1 MHRFERRSS
10 VLTCMN
16 QYMSTLITDCY
27 PESYSQRLSGT
38 RLYLSTYNLQSG
50 GITSL
55 RCHPHQRS
63 IRCTMGYHSR
73 GDARV
78 SVHEPN
84 VGTTIPKFYADTF
97 VVVDLP
103 VDDSI
108 NLNLPPEEPVEVVYP
123 ENVDESVPTMSLK
136 RKTTI

>member
-1 MHRFERRSS
+1 MHRLERRSF
-10 VLTCMN
+10 VLICMN
-16 QYMSTLITDCY
+16 QDTSILITDCC
-27 PESYSQRLSGT
+27 PESYSLKLSGT
-38 RLYLSTYNLQSG
+38 RLFLSMYHLQAG

-55 RCHPHQRS
+55 RCHRHQRS
-63 IRCTMGYHSR
+63 IRCTMEYHSQ

-123 ENVDESVPTMSLK
+123 VNVDESVPTMSLK